1 MINSFFDYHLIYL
14 LIIIILST
22 AYDIMGPLGKFGVEV
37 CIIGYLVGCCIAYV
51 VVLGDL
57 GPELLNA
64 LGFTYSVQASRII
77 LMTGNTAEIFK
88 FILIKIKLYC
98 VMLMQLSAS

>member
-1 MINSFFDYHLIYL
+1 
-14 LIIIILST
+14 
-22 AYDIMGPLGKFGVEV
+22 MGPLGKFGVEV
-37 CIIGYLVGCCIAYV
+37 CIIGYLIGCCIAYV

-77 LMTGNTAEIFK
+77 LMTGNKAQVI
-88 FILIKIKLYC
+88 
-98 VMLMQLSAS
+98 